1 MYTQEYR
8 RPKYNVPINI
18 EERDDCYRLTAY
30 VAGFPEETI
39 RTRIINDTLIITG
52 SRDEGDAIIEFLKQ
66 EFPVKNFERSLY
78 LNGLVDTA
86 CVNTRFNEGVLTIF
100 LPKKQET
107 KLRHIRQ
114 QLEAALPG

>member
-1 MYTQEYR
+1 MHTQEYR

-18 EERDDCYRLTAY
+18 EERDDCYRLTAF
-30 VAGFPEETI
+30 VPGFPEENI
-39 RTRIINDTLIITG
+39 RTRIISDTLIITG
-52 SRDEGDAIIEFLKQ
+52 SRDEEGGIVEFLKQ
-66 EFPVKNFERSLY
+66 EFPVRDFERSLH

-86 CVNTRFNEGVLTIF
+86 CVNTRFSNGVLTIF

-107 KLRHIRQ
+107 TLRHIRQ

>member
-8 RPKYNVPINI
+8 RPKNNVPINI

-30 VAGFPEETI
+30 VAGFPENKI
-39 RTRIINDTLIITG
+39 QTRIVNDILIITG
-52 SRDEGDAIIEFLKQ
+52 CSDEEDVFMEFLKQ
-66 EFPVKNFERSLY
+66 EFPVKRFERSLH

-86 CVNTRFNEGVLTIF
+86 CVSTRFNEGVLTIF
-100 LPKKQET
+100 LPKKEET
-107 KLRHIRQ
+107 TLHHIRR